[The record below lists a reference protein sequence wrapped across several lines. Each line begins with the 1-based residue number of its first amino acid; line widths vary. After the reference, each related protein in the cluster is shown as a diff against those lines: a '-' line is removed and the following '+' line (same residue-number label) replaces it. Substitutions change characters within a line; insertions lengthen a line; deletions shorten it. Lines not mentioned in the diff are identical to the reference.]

1 MRFLGNGDG
10 RRRTGEFVKA
20 AGVGDGEE
28 EELVADGDEGGDGEV
43 VVV

>member
-1 MRFLGNGDG
+1 MFGDDDG
-10 RRRTGEFVKA
+10 WRRTGEFVKV
-20 AGVGDGEE
+20 AGIGEGEE